1 LLAFFLLIGII
12 LFASAAYYCEE
23 QVTNTKFKSIIH
35 GFWWAIVT
43 MTTVGYGDM
52 TPETLGKIG
61 VIQIYTTLGEK
72 FTQMVLSLIF
82 LRKL

>member
-1 LLAFFLLIGII
+1 
-12 LFASAAYYCEE
+12 
-23 QVTNTKFKSIIH
+23 
-35 GFWWAIVT
+35 